1 MDYKQTILKF
11 VNHLNTTSG
20 AYMGN
25 GAPFVALVDDDNTLA
40 VVIGM
45 HPFWNSEN
53 SEHLNDTPQ
62 ELTEELKAAFE
73 EHAHVI
79 TKMRMSLFGHK
90 P

>member
-1 MDYKQTILKF
+1 MNYKETILKF
-11 VNHLNTTSG
+11 VNHVNTQSG

-45 HPFWNSEN
+45 HPFWSSED
-53 SEHLNDTPQ
+53 SEHLNGTSE
-62 ELTEELKAAFE
+62 ELTEEIKGAFE
-73 EHAHVI
+73 NYASTI
-79 TKMRMSLFGHK
+79 TKMRMSLFSLK